1 MDEQING
8 LVSETESSE
17 ETAWANVGLNVFHAV
32 ATIVNAVLWL
42 KRPRAIQLA
51 TTDNS
56 GTMVRR
62 ARRNSID

>member
-8 LVSETESSE
+8 LINETESSE

-32 ATIVNAVLWL
+32 ATLGNAALWL
-42 KRPRAIQLA
+42 KRPRVIQLA
-51 TTDNS
+51 TSDNP
-56 GTMVRR
+56 GTMVQH